1 MQTTIIIRLPTN
13 KSKDMLELDFTT
25 IITAI
30 VSLIGGGWL
39 FNLYSAKPRK
49 TSIELENVGKAMEEM
64 NGVINTMKESSR
76 VYREDT
82 DKTIR
87 GLNTKIENLEKSI
100 KVKDEAIYSAY
111 DCPFPDKSSD
121 CIVLKVYK
129 KCHECS
135 IETQIVQ
142 DNDEQESE
150 DGE

>member
-1 MQTTIIIRLPTN
+1 
-13 KSKDMLELDFTT
+13 MLELDVTT

-30 VSLIGGGWL
+30 VSLIGGGWI
-39 FNLYSAKPRK
+39 FNVYSAKPRK

-64 NGVINTMKESSR
+64 NGVITTMKESSR

-82 DKTIR
+82 DRTIC

-121 CIVLKVYK
+121 CIVLRVYK

-135 IETQIVQ
+135 IENQIVQ
-142 DNDEQESE
+142 DDVQESE

>member
-1 MQTTIIIRLPTN
+1 M
-13 KSKDMLELDFTT
+13 MGLDVTT

-30 VSLIGGGWL
+30 VGLIGGGWL

-64 NGVINTMKESSR
+64 NGVIKTMKESSR
-76 VYREDT
+76 TYREET
-82 DKTIR
+82 DRTIR

-135 IETQIVQ
+135 IETQVFE
-142 DNDEQESE
+142 DSAESQE
-150 DGE
+150 

>member
-1 MQTTIIIRLPTN
+1 
-13 KSKDMLELDFTT
+13 MLELDYTT

-30 VSLIGGGWL
+30 VSLIGGGWI
-39 FNLYSAKPRK
+39 FNVYSAKPRK

-64 NGVINTMKESSR
+64 NGVITTMKESSR

-82 DKTIR
+82 DRTIR

-121 CIVLKVYK
+121 CIVLRVYK

-135 IETQIVQ
+135 IENQIVQ
-142 DNDEQESE
+142 DDVQESE
-150 DGE
+150 DEE

>member
-1 MQTTIIIRLPTN
+1 MF
-13 KSKDMLELDFTT
+13 ELDFTT
-25 IITAI
+25 IITAV

-64 NGVINTMKESSR
+64 NGVIKTMKESSLT
-76 VYREDT
+76 YRDET
-82 DKTIR
+82 DRTIR
-87 GLNTKIENLEKSI
+87 VLNTKIENLEKSI

-129 KCHECS
+129 KCRECS
-135 IETQIVQ
+135 IDTKIVK
-142 DNDEQESE
+142 DNEIQESD

>member
-1 MQTTIIIRLPTN
+1 
-13 KSKDMLELDFTT
+13 MLELDVTT

-30 VSLIGGGWL
+30 VGLIGGGWI
-39 FNLYSAKPRK
+39 FNVYSAKPRK
-49 TSIELENVGKAMEEM
+49 TSIELENVGKAMDEM
-64 NGVINTMKESSR
+64 NGVITTMKESSR
-76 VYREDT
+76 IYREDT
-82 DKTIR
+82 DRTIR

-121 CIVLKVYK
+121 CIVLRVYK

-135 IETQIVQ
+135 IENQIVK
-142 DNDEQESE
+142 DDVQESE

>member
-1 MQTTIIIRLPTN
+1 
-13 KSKDMLELDFTT
+13 MLELDVTT

-30 VSLIGGGWL
+30 VSLIGGGWI
-39 FNLYSAKPRK
+39 FNVYSAKPRK

-64 NGVINTMKESSR
+64 NGVITTMKESSR

-82 DKTIR
+82 DRTIR

-142 DNDEQESE
+142 DDVQESE
-150 DGE
+150 DGEEKQI

>member
-1 MQTTIIIRLPTN
+1 
-13 KSKDMLELDFTT
+13 MLELDYTT

-30 VSLIGGGWL
+30 VSLIGGGWI
-39 FNLYSAKPRK
+39 FNVYSAKPRK
-49 TSIELENVGKAMEEM
+49 TSIELENVGKAMDEM
-64 NGVINTMKESSR
+64 NGVITTMKESSR
-76 VYREDT
+76 IYREDT
-82 DKTIR
+82 DRTIKV
-87 GLNTKIENLEKSI
+87 LNTKIENLEKSI

-142 DNDEQESE
+142 DDVQESE
-150 DGE
+150 DGEEKQI

>member
-1 MQTTIIIRLPTN
+1 
-13 KSKDMLELDFTT
+13 MLELDVTT

-30 VSLIGGGWL
+30 VGLIGGGWI
-39 FNLYSAKPRK
+39 FNVYSAKPRK

-64 NGVINTMKESSR
+64 NGVITTMKESSR

-82 DKTIR
+82 DRTIR

-121 CIVLKVYK
+121 CIVLRVYK

-142 DNDEQESE
+142 DDDVQESE
-150 DGE
+150 DVD

>member
-1 MQTTIIIRLPTN
+1 M
-13 KSKDMLELDFTT
+13 ELDFTT

-30 VSLIGGGWL
+30 VSVIGGGWL

-76 VYREDT
+76 TYRDET
-82 DKTIR
+82 DRTIR
-87 GLNTKIENLEKSI
+87 VLNTKIENLEKSI

-111 DCPFPDKSSD
+111 DCPFPEKSSD

-129 KCHECS
+129 KCHECN

-142 DNDEQESE
+142 DNEIQESE

>member
-1 MQTTIIIRLPTN
+1 MF
-13 KSKDMLELDFTT
+13 EFDFTT

-30 VSLIGGGWL
+30 VSLIGGGLL

-64 NGVINTMKESSR
+64 NGVIKTMKESSR
-76 VYREDT
+76 TYREET
-82 DKTIR
+82 DRTIR
-87 GLNTKIENLEKSI
+87 GLNTKIDNLEKSI

-135 IETQIVQ
+135 LEKQIVK
-142 DNDEQESE
+142 DNDVKESE
-150 DGE
+150 DGD

>member
-1 MQTTIIIRLPTN
+1 
-13 KSKDMLELDFTT
+13 MLELDVTT

-30 VSLIGGGWL
+30 VGLIGGGWL

-76 VYREDT
+76 TYRDET
-82 DKTIR
+82 DRTIR
-87 GLNTKIENLEKSI
+87 VLNTKIENLEKSI

-111 DCPFPDKSSD
+111 DCPFPEKSSD

-129 KCHECS
+129 KCHDCS
-135 IETQIVQ
+135 METQIVK
-142 DNDEQESE
+142 DNDVQESE

>member
-1 MQTTIIIRLPTN
+1 M
-13 KSKDMLELDFTT
+13 ELDFTT

-30 VSLIGGGWL
+30 VSVIGGGWL

-49 TSIELENVGKAMEEM
+49 TGIELENVGKAMEEM

-76 VYREDT
+76 TYRDET
-82 DKTIR
+82 DRTIR
-87 GLNTKIENLEKSI
+87 VLNTKIENLEKSI

-111 DCPFPDKSSD
+111 DCPFPEKSSD

-129 KCHECS
+129 KCRECS

-142 DNDEQESE
+142 DNEIQESE

>member
-1 MQTTIIIRLPTN
+1 
-13 KSKDMLELDFTT
+13 MLELDVTT

-30 VSLIGGGWL
+30 VGLIGGGWI
-39 FNLYSAKPRK
+39 FNVYSAKPRK

-64 NGVINTMKESSR
+64 NGVITTMKESSR

-82 DKTIR
+82 DRTIR

-121 CIVLKVYK
+121 CIVLRVYK

-142 DNDEQESE
+142 DDEIQESDDSE
-150 DGE
+150 

>member
-1 MQTTIIIRLPTN
+1 MDI
-13 KSKDMLELDFTT
+13 DFTT

-76 VYREDT
+76 TYRDET
-82 DKTIR
+82 DRTIR

-111 DCPFPDKSSD
+111 DCPFPEKSSD

-129 KCHECS
+129 KCRECS

-142 DNDEQESE
+142 DKDVQESE
-150 DGE
+150 DVE

>member
-1 MQTTIIIRLPTN
+1 
-13 KSKDMLELDFTT
+13 MLDFDFTT
-25 IITAI
+25 IITAV

-76 VYREDT
+76 TYREET
-82 DKTIR
+82 DRTIC

-129 KCHECS
+129 KCHDCS
-135 IETQIVQ
+135 IETQIVN
-142 DNDEQESE
+142 DNYEQESE
-150 DGE
+150 DGKENKCER

>member
-1 MQTTIIIRLPTN
+1 MF
-13 KSKDMLELDFTT
+13 EFDFTT

-76 VYREDT
+76 TYREET
-82 DKTIR
+82 DRTIR

-121 CIVLKVYK
+121 CIVLKIYK
-129 KCHECS
+129 KCSECS
-135 IETQIVQ
+135 IDTKNVQ
-142 DNDEQESE
+142 DNDIQESE
-150 DGE
+150 DGD

>member
-1 MQTTIIIRLPTN
+1 
-13 KSKDMLELDFTT
+13 MLELDVTT

-30 VSLIGGGWL
+30 VSLIGGGWI
-39 FNLYSAKPRK
+39 FNVYSAKPRK

-64 NGVINTMKESSR
+64 NGVITTMKESSR

-82 DKTIR
+82 DRTIR

-142 DNDEQESE
+142 DDEIQESE
-150 DGE
+150 DGEEKQL

>member
-1 MQTTIIIRLPTN
+1 M
-13 KSKDMLELDFTT
+13 LDFDFTN
-25 IITAI
+25 IITA
-30 VSLIGGGWL
+30 VVGLIGGGWL

-76 VYREDT
+76 TYREET
-82 DKTIR
+82 DRTIR
-87 GLNTKIENLEKSI
+87 GLNTKIDNLEKSI

-135 IETQIVQ
+135 IETQIVKG
-142 DNDEQESE
+142 DDIQESE
-150 DGE
+150 DDE

>member
-1 MQTTIIIRLPTN
+1 M
-13 KSKDMLELDFTT
+13 ELDFTT

-76 VYREDT
+76 TYRDDT
-82 DKTIR
+82 DRTIR
-87 GLNTKIENLEKSI
+87 VLNTKIENLEKSI

-129 KCHECS
+129 KCRECS
-135 IETQIVQ
+135 IETKIVQ
-142 DNDEQESE
+142 DNEIQESE

>member
-1 MQTTIIIRLPTN
+1 M
-13 KSKDMLELDFTT
+13 MELDYTT

-30 VSLIGGGWL
+30 VSLIGGGWI
-39 FNLYSAKPRK
+39 FNVYSAKPRK

-64 NGVINTMKESSR
+64 NGVITTMKESSR
-76 VYREDT
+76 IYREDT
-82 DKTIR
+82 DRTIKV
-87 GLNTKIENLEKSI
+87 LNTKIENLEKTI

-129 KCHECS
+129 KCSECS
-135 IETQIVQ
+135 IETQIAQ
-142 DNDEQESE
+142 DDDVQESE

>member
-1 MQTTIIIRLPTN
+1 
-13 KSKDMLELDFTT
+13 MLELDVTT

-30 VSLIGGGWL
+30 VGLIGGGWI
-39 FNLYSAKPRK
+39 FNVYSAKPRK
-49 TSIELENVGKAMEEM
+49 TSIELENVGKAMDEM
-64 NGVINTMKESSR
+64 NGVITTMKESSR
-76 VYREDT
+76 IYREDT
-82 DKTIR
+82 DRTIR

-142 DNDEQESE
+142 DNDVQESE
-150 DGE
+150 DDE

>member
-1 MQTTIIIRLPTN
+1 M
-13 KSKDMLELDFTT
+13 ELDFTT

-76 VYREDT
+76 TYRDET
-82 DKTIR
+82 DRTISA
-87 GLNTKIENLEKSI
+87 LNTKIENLEKSI

-111 DCPFPDKSSD
+111 DCPFPEKSSD

-129 KCHECS
+129 KCRECS

-142 DNDEQESE
+142 DKDVQESE

>member
-1 MQTTIIIRLPTN
+1 M
-13 KSKDMLELDFTT
+13 ELDFTT

-30 VSLIGGGWL
+30 VSVIGGGWL

-76 VYREDT
+76 TYREET
-82 DKTIR
+82 DRTIL

-135 IETQIVQ
+135 IETQIVN
-142 DNDEQESE
+142 DNDAQESA
-150 DGE
+150 DGEEKQM

>member
-1 MQTTIIIRLPTN
+1 M
-13 KSKDMLELDFTT
+13 EFDFTN

-30 VSLIGGGWL
+30 VSVIGGGWL

-76 VYREDT
+76 TYRDET
-82 DKTIR
+82 NRTIR

-111 DCPFPDKSSD
+111 DCPFPEKSSD

-129 KCHECS
+129 KCRECS
-135 IETQIVQ
+135 IENQIVQ
-142 DNDEQESE
+142 DNEIQESDDVE
-150 DGE
+150 

>member
-1 MQTTIIIRLPTN
+1 
-13 KSKDMLELDFTT
+13 MLELDVTT

-30 VSLIGGGWL
+30 VSLIGGGWI
-39 FNLYSAKPRK
+39 FNVYSAKPRK

-64 NGVINTMKESSR
+64 NGVITTMKESSR

-82 DKTIR
+82 DRTIR
-87 GLNTKIENLEKSI
+87 GLNAKVENLEKSI

-121 CIVLKVYK
+121 CIVLRVYK

-142 DNDEQESE
+142 DDVQESE
-150 DGE
+150 DEEQ

>member
-1 MQTTIIIRLPTN
+1 M
-13 KSKDMLELDFTT
+13 ELDFTT

-30 VSLIGGGWL
+30 VSVIGGGWL

-64 NGVINTMKESSR
+64 NGVIKTMKESSR
-76 VYREDT
+76 TYREDT
-82 DKTIR
+82 DRTIR

-100 KVKDEAIYSAY
+100 KVKDEAIYAAY

-129 KCHECS
+129 KCRECS

-142 DNDEQESE
+142 DTDVQESE

>member
-1 MQTTIIIRLPTN
+1 
-13 KSKDMLELDFTT
+13 MLDFDFTT
-25 IITAI
+25 IITAV

-64 NGVINTMKESSR
+64 NGVINTMKDSSR
-76 VYREDT
+76 TYREET
-82 DKTIR
+82 DRTIC

-135 IETQIVQ
+135 IENQIVN

-150 DGE
+150 DGKENKCER

>member
-1 MQTTIIIRLPTN
+1 
-13 KSKDMLELDFTT
+13 MLELDYTT

-30 VSLIGGGWL
+30 VSLIGGGWI
-39 FNLYSAKPRK
+39 FNVYSAKPRK

-64 NGVINTMKESSR
+64 NGVITTMKESSR
-76 VYREDT
+76 IYREDT
-82 DKTIR
+82 DRTIKV
-87 GLNTKIENLEKSI
+87 LNTKIENLEKSI

-142 DNDEQESE
+142 DDIQESE
-150 DGE
+150 DGEEKQI

>member
-1 MQTTIIIRLPTN
+1 M
-13 KSKDMLELDFTT
+13 EFDFTT

-30 VSLIGGGWL
+30 VSVIGGGWL

-76 VYREDT
+76 TYRDET
-82 DKTIR
+82 NRTIR

-111 DCPFPDKSSD
+111 DCPFPEKSSD

-129 KCHECS
+129 KCRECS
-135 IETQIVQ
+135 IENQIVQ
-142 DNDEQESE
+142 DNEIQEPDDVE
-150 DGE
+150 

>member
-1 MQTTIIIRLPTN
+1 
-13 KSKDMLELDFTT
+13 MLELDVTT

-30 VSLIGGGWL
+30 VSLIGGGWI
-39 FNLYSAKPRK
+39 FNVYSAKPRK

-64 NGVINTMKESSR
+64 NGVITTMKESSR

-82 DKTIR
+82 DRTIR
-87 GLNTKIENLEKSI
+87 GLNAKVENLEKSI

-121 CIVLKVYK
+121 CIVLRVYK

-142 DNDEQESE
+142 DDVQESD

>member
-1 MQTTIIIRLPTN
+1 
-13 KSKDMLELDFTT
+13 MLELDVTT

-30 VSLIGGGWL
+30 VSLIGGGWI
-39 FNLYSAKPRK
+39 FNVYSAKPRK

-64 NGVINTMKESSR
+64 NGVITTMKESSR

-82 DKTIR
+82 DRTIR
-87 GLNTKIENLEKSI
+87 VLNTKIENLEKSI

-142 DNDEQESE
+142 DNDVQESE
-150 DGE
+150 DGES